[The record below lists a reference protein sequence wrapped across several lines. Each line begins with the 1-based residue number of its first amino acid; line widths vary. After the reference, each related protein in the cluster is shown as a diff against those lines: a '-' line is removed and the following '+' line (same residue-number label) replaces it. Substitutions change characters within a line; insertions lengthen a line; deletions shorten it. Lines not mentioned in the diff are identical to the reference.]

1 MPITGPASY
10 LPTIDL
16 FLEHWLTADAA
27 LPALLGVK
35 VGQPTSVAGAVPVLV
50 DRAGMVTLRASLQTA
65 RNNVTNTVQTLSIK
79 REELKDKKAA
89 LLARFNQFTAAV
101 RSRYTGK
108 AYERSLPG
116 APSVGAG
123 MDVFTEPL
131 QRADALWLAINATLG
146 ATPLQVDQGVP
157 GGVVFYTEANFAA
170 DLLALRTAATAEQT
184 EEQKLKIFLEK
195 RNDLQD
201 EIRPLLRDYRKAV
214 EGRFS
219 ATHALVDS
227 LPRFSPVGS
236 TKPSAPTITSA
247 AWNAATGQADV
258 AFTPS
263 SSTDVVRHEL
273 RVVPGTEYDPDL
285 ETVDAMLAV
294 GEPPVFHSS
303 SLLGNPGD
311 VVSYRVYAINADD
324 QEADSGTAMVQRPV

>member
-10 LPTIDL
+10 LPTVDL
-16 FLEHWLTADAA
+16 FLAHWAEVDAA
-27 LPALLGVK
+27 LPVGLELK
-35 VGQPTSVAGAVPVLV
+35 VGQPSAVAGAVPVLV
-50 DRAGMVTLRASLQTA
+50 GRAGMVTLRASLLAA
-65 RNNVTNTVQTLSIK
+65 RINVTNTVQTLSIK
-79 REELKDKKAA
+79 REDLKDKKAA

-108 AYERSLPG
+108 AYERSLPL
-116 APSVGAG
+116 APSVGDG
-123 MDVFTEPL
+123 MDVFTTPM
-131 QRADALWLAINATLG
+131 QRADALWVNINSTLG
-146 ATPLQVDQGVP
+146 ATPLQIDQGVIP
-157 GGVVFYTEANFAA
+157 AIFYTEANFAA
-170 DLLALRTAATAEQT
+170 ELTALRTASAAEQT
-184 EEQKLKIFLEK
+184 EEQKLKMFLEK

-236 TKPSAPTITSA
+236 TKPSAPSITSA
-247 AWNAATGQADV
+247 AWNAATNVADV
-258 AFTPS
+258 TFTPS

-294 GEPPVFHSS
+294 GQPPVFHSS

-311 VVSYRVYAINADD
+311 VVSYRVYAINGDD